1 MSPRIGEIENRISK
15 PQPDANKREL
25 KQNQKKVIQ
34 LERHG
39 NALDASKKTT
49 DVFDRISKKVDLGES
64 KKRTFED
71 RDNALINQSLQS
83 IIDNDN

>member
-1 MSPRIGEIENRISK
+1 MSPKRGEIESRLTK

-25 KQNQKKVIQ
+25 KQSQKKVIQ

-39 NALDASKKTT
+39 KDLDTSQKTT
-49 DVFDRISKKVDLGES
+49 DVFDRISKKVDVGES

-71 RDNALINQSLQS
+71 RDKALINQSLQS